1 MSAFD
6 DIIKAGI
13 AAAESAWG
21 SNFTLA
27 GMSQTFTGTFD
38 RHSDS
43 SAPTDGGYFDQI
55 SATIVC
61 ARLQFDILLGI
72 ATEDG
77 EQLVTEAEAAILIEN
92 DDAVFPQIGQRL
104 THDNRKYLITGREID
119 AASITLTLRSV
130 NR

>member
-72 ATEDG
+72 ATED
-77 EQLVTEAEAAILIEN
+77 
-92 DDAVFPQIGQRL
+92 DAVFPRIGQRL